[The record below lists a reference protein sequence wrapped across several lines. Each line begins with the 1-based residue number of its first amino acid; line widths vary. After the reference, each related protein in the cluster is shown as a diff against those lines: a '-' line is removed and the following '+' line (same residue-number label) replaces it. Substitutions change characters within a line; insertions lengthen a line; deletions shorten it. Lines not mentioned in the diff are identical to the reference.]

1 MDGLLRDGVDL
12 QAFSG
17 KSFIGDAYLFEE
29 VTTPAKIKELLD
41 SFKVPYL
48 FEFLLIFLFYFPRIL
63 IKLKG

>member
-41 SFKVPYL
+41 SFKVTG
-48 FEFLLIFLFYFPRIL
+48 IL
-63 IKLKG
+63 IRLSA